1 MKVAHNNSVD
11 GRTRRRT
18 RVRILGRCTLY
29 RLIILVGVFLGIY
42 FITETF
48 VPILLTSYAD
58 YALYFYLLEIGVAG
72 FFVIQTISRLVYVL
86 VRDTSTSQAR
96 SARGMVVIT
105 GYLLVVAIAI
115 SLLAQNPTV
124 TVVIGTVTGIVLG
137 VSLQSLIGN
146 AVAGLVLS
154 LTRPFR
160 LGDRITVFGNTG
172 EVYEIGLLYTT
183 LTTPEGKT
191 VLAPNA
197 SLLTTPVMREKRE
210 PHSKTGEAA

>member
-1 MKVAHNNSVD
+1 
-11 GRTRRRT
+11 
-18 RVRILGRCTLY
+18 
-29 RLIILVGVFLGIY
+29 
-42 FITETF
+42 
-48 VPILLTSYAD
+48 
-58 YALYFYLLEIGVAG
+58 
-72 FFVIQTISRLVYVL
+72 
-86 VRDTSTSQAR
+86 
-96 SARGMVVIT
+96 MVVIT
-105 GYLLVVAIAI
+105 GYLLVVATAI

-146 AVAGLVLS
+146 AIAGLDLS

-183 LTTPEGKT
+183 LITPEGKT

-197 SLLTTPVMREKRE
+197 SLLTTPVLRENRQ
-210 PHSKTGEAA
+210 PPSKTGEAA